1 MMLHQSG
8 ELGDIRNIGELRI
21 REIQAVLASIE
32 TVTEPSTHIPDLY
45 LLLKLQATS
54 DIPVPENPMLSL
66 VRDTV
71 FNLLE
76 DLYVDTD
83 DGATLH
89 IDVADQWWLTERSFA
104 AWQN

>member
-1 MMLHQSG
+1 MMLHHSG

-32 TVTEPSTHIPDLY
+32 TITEPGTHIPDLY
-45 LLLKLQATS
+45 LLLKLHATS

-71 FNLLE
+71 FHLLE

-89 IDVADQWWLTERSFA
+89 IDVADQWWLTARSFT